1 MPTSLLLAEQTEGG
15 TVDWGMILTFLGGG
29 GIGGVFTGVV
39 NAWWGRASSKEV
51 HELATEK
58 ADVEQF
64 DVFTTKLMARLDQQ
78 DKKIDQQDEKVERL
92 GKALEDEKRLR
103 RNEHEDWDRRFAVLR
118 LSFRSI
124 ATLFRQLQEHV
135 QDRNRM
141 LDRWFP
147 TGIPADFPRTPEHLL
162 TPFDDDWDD
171 QVGG

>member
-1 MPTSLLLAEQTEGG
+1 MPTSLLLAEQTEGD
-15 TVDWGMILTFLGGG
+15 TVDWGMVLTFLGGG
-29 GIGGVFTGVV
+29 GIGGVITGVV

-64 DVFTTKLMARLDQQ
+64 DVFTTKLMERLDQQ
-78 DKKIDQQDEKVERL
+78 DKKIEQQDQRIERL
-92 GKALEDEKRLR
+92 GKALEEEKRARREEHEKWERRFMVLR
-103 RNEHEDWDRRFAVLR
+103 R
-118 LSFRSI
+118 SFRSM

-135 QDRNRM
+135 RERNGL

-147 TGIPADFPRTPEHLL
+147 TGVPADFPRTPEHLL
-162 TPFDDDWDD
+162 APFDDDWDD